1 MLTDGFS
8 FKIDGESI
16 YTPPSL
22 NTGDTLVLQLVND
35 NVDEDCTD
43 IGIWISP
50 TTTLGTFDEASEDS
64 PDVDYQT
71 ILTWGENTVAEE
83 DTQGGLKITY
93 SNGLGDVTSYFSRSQ
108 GADFSSRI
116 LLQDIPAGE
125 EIEVTL
131 ELESPTGEPARKI
144 YLSLSVG

>member
-1 MLTDGFS
+1 MLTSGFS
-8 FKIDGESI
+8 FKIEGESI

-22 NTGDTLVLQLVND
+22 STGEALILQLVND
-35 NVDEDCTD
+35 SVDEDCTE
-43 IGIWISP
+43 IGIWVSP
-50 TTTLGTFDEASEDS
+50 TTTLGTFEEASEGS

-71 ILTWGENTVAEE
+71 ILTWGGNTVAEE

-93 SNGLGDVTSYFSRSQ
+93 SNGVGDVTSYFTRVQ
-108 GADFSSRI
+108 GADFASRI
-116 LLQDIPAGE
+116 LLEDIPAGE